1 MHLWFIASCS
11 SEVLY
16 VGNIISI
23 ELNNSCLWELS
34 CAMSGDWQ
42 HPCLYLLKISSTPSV
57 VTTTN
62 VYRHCQV
69 IPGGANLPLIESHAI
84 VCFLLAHKLMA
95 WLKVDW
101 ISELVKY
108 HSCFKV
114 SLHILIL
121 LRFSVFHFSA
131 HYYLCTLDALLI
143 LRSSHA
149 QSLEVLKAKL
159 KCISSFLVLPVK
171 VIWINSLRAGTISFL
186 FTATL
191 APSKYLLSEW
201 MNIFPHHFIP
211 HFIVL
216 ISWYCV

>member
-11 SEVLY
+11 LEVLF
-16 VGNIISI
+16 VGNVISI
-23 ELNNSCLWELS
+23 ELNDSCLWELS

-42 HPCLYLLKISSTPSV
+42 HPCLYLLKTSSTPSV

-62 VYRHCQV
+62 VYRHCQM
-69 IPGGANLPLIESHAI
+69 ILGGANLPLIESHAI

-121 LRFSVFHFSA
+121 LRFSVFSFFCSLLSLYLRCPSNPQIFTCSKSRGPEGQAKMYIFFSGA
-131 HYYLCTLDALLI
+131 
-143 LRSSHA
+143 SSKSNMNQLSESRDH
-149 QSLEVLKAKL
+149 
-159 KCISSFLVLPVK
+159 IFLVYCY
-171 VIWINSLRAGTISFL
+171 IGTQ
-186 FTATL
+186 
-191 APSKYLLSEW
+191 
-201 MNIFPHHFIP
+201 
-211 HFIVL
+211 
-216 ISWYCV
+216 